1 MITLDEVTSKDG
13 TTIAYDRLGDGPGL
27 VVLHGVMQTG
37 HSNIELAQ
45 ALASDFTCYV
55 PDRRG
60 RGRSGP
66 YGPDYGLQ
74 REVEDLDALLEATG
88 AQHVVGVSSG
98 AIVTLRTA
106 LARPTLRKVVAFEPP
121 LDLGG
126 SYPAGWLDRFDRELA
141 AGRIPA
147 ALVTGMLATRL
158 GPPIFHLMPRAL
170 LELLTAMMLK
180 NQEKAAG
187 AGESTYRELAPTL
200 HYDGRVV
207 AETAADLD
215 VYRSVRAE
223 VLLLG
228 GTKSPAHLRSVLTA
242 LEGVLPRARRVDM
255 AGLDHSATSNT
266 AMRGKPEQV
275 AEEIRRYLTT
285 VPKD

>member
-13 TTIAYDRLGDGPGL
+13 TTITYHRLGDGPGL
-27 VVLHGVMQTG
+27 VLVHGVMQTG
-37 HSNIELAQ
+37 HSNIELAR
-45 ALASDFTCYV
+45 ALAAVFTCYV

-66 YGPDYGLQ
+66 YGPGYGLQ
-74 REVEDLDALLEATG
+74 REVEDLDALLDATG

-98 AIVTLRTA
+98 AVVALRTA
-106 LARPTLRKVVAFEPP
+106 IARPALRTVVAFEPP

-126 SYPAGWLDRFDRELA
+126 TYPAGWVDRFDREMA

-158 GPPIFHLMPRAL
+158 GPSFFNVMPRAV

-180 NQEKAAG
+180 NQEKAATG
-187 AGESTYRELAPTL
+187 GEPTYRELAPSL
-200 HYDGRVV
+200 HYDAQLV
-207 AETAADLD
+207 AETTADLD
-215 VYRSVRAE
+215 VYRSVEAE

-228 GTKSPAHLRSVLTA
+228 GTKSPAHLKAVLTA
-242 LEGVLPRARRVDM
+242 LEGVLPRTRRVDM
-255 AGLDHSATSNT
+255 AGLDHSATSNA

-275 AEEIRRYLTT
+275 AAEIRRFITN
-285 VPKD
+285 P

>member
-13 TTIAYDRLGDGPGL
+13 TTITYDRLGDGPGL

-106 LARPTLRKVVAFEPP
+106 LARPALRKVVAFEPP

-126 SYPAGWLDRFDRELA
+126 SYPAGWLDRFDGELA

-158 GPPIFHLMPRAL
+158 GPPVFHVMPRAL

-180 NQEKAAG
+180 KQEKAAG
-187 AGESTYRELAPTL
+187 AGEPTYRELAPTL
-200 HYDGRVV
+200 HYDGQVV

-215 VYRSVRAE
+215 VYRSVQAE

-255 AGLDHSATSNT
+255 AGLDHSATSNA
-266 AMRGKPEQV
+266 AMRGKPERV
-275 AEEIRRYLTT
+275 AEEIRRFLTA
-285 VPKD
+285 P